1 MFMPMV
7 QGGHHFAPAAIVTFT
22 ASAQNAADNLTSA
35 TFSSQALGAADPT
48 RQIVVVVGAIPQAGD
63 RVVSSLTVGGTSMSE
78 IHTNQTAYSF
88 ASLWSCEKATG
99 TSGDVVINFSGTM
112 GQSVDC
118 AVYALY
124 NASTSEYAKTKAA
137 SGAPASLA
145 TTISIPAEGVCISH
159 AQHNDDPTRSTSWTN
174 LTERYDVLYDTHS
187 TSSGASD
194 AFATAQTD
202 RVITATFSSA
212 PDAAGMVTVSWAKA

>member
-1 MFMPMV
+1 MPIT

-22 ASAQNAADNLTSA
+22 ASAQNGADNLTSA

-48 RQIVVVVGAIPQAGD
+48 RQIVVIVGAVQSATG
-63 RVVSSLTVGGTSMSE
+63 RSVSNVTVGGTSLSE
-78 IHTNQTAYSF
+78 IHTNNTAYSF
-88 ASLWSCEKATG
+88 VSFWSGAKASG

-124 NASTSEYAKTKAA
+124 NAATSEYAKTKA
-137 SGAPASLA
+137 SGASASLA
-145 TTISIPAEGVCISH
+145 NTISIPAEGVCISH
-159 AQHNDDPTRSTSWTN
+159 TEHNDDPTRSTSWTN
-174 LTERYDVLYDTHS
+174 LTERYDVLYDTYS

-202 RVITATFSSA
+202 RVITATYSST

>member
-1 MFMPMV
+1 MFMPIT
-7 QGGHHFAPAAIVTFT
+7 QGGHHFDPAAIVTFT
-22 ASAQNAADNLTSA
+22 ASAQNGADNLTSA

-48 RQIVVVVGAIPQAGD
+48 RQIVVVVGAVQSATTG
-63 RVVSSLTVGGTSMSE
+63 RSVTSLTVGGTSMSE
-78 IHTNQTAYSF
+78 IHTNNTQYSF
-88 ASLWSCEKATG
+88 VSFWSCEKATG
-99 TSGDVVINFSGTM
+99 TSGDVVINFNGTM

-124 NASTSEYAKTKAA
+124 NAATSEYAKTKA
-137 SGAPASLA
+137 SGVSASLA
-145 TTISIPAEGVCISH
+145 NTISIPAEGVCISH
-159 AQHNDDPTRSTSWTN
+159 TEHNDDPTRSTSWTN
-174 LTERYDVLYDTHS
+174 LTERYDVLYDTNS

-202 RVITATFSSA
+202 RVITATYSST